1 MTVILIHDNVMLR
14 PMKES
19 DIKRLWNLTTP
30 ELFTHMLNLIQ
41 TIEEFEKWMRT
52 SYEQMRHSETSTVFV
67 VAHLETDELYGST
80 RIYNIDYAN
89 KACEIG
95 ATYYGKAFQ
104 RTHINT
110 KAKWLLLT
118 YAFETLGMIRVE
130 FKTDEENLIS
140 QKAIERLGAIKEGVI
155 RNERIRSTGKARN
168 AVLYSIISSEWP
180 SIKKKLENRMNIYSQ

>member
-1 MTVILIHDNVMLR
+1 
-14 PMKES
+14 MKES

-30 ELFTHMLNLIQ
+30 ESFTHMLNLIQ

-67 VAHLETDELYGST
+67 VADLETDELYGST

-95 ATYYGKAFQ
+95 ATYYGKTFQ

-110 KAKWLLLT
+110 TAKWLLLT

-180 SIKKKLENRMNIYSQ
+180 SIKKKLEDGMNIYTQ